1 MVEITEGQRGSR
13 QPEGPLLGER
23 AMPIGMDTLVGG
35 AIITIVLSVLQAE
48 TAQNFM
54 ALNLF

>member
-1 MVEITEGQRGSR
+1 
-13 QPEGPLLGER
+13 
-23 AMPIGMDTLVGG
+23 MPIGMDTLVGG